1 MKELLV
7 VRYLLHHLADEQLE
21 SGLRYVVS
29 SILMDVG
36 SSEPKDAK
44 VVITQLLHF
53 QVEGRL

>member
-1 MKELLV
+1 MLV
-7 VRYLLHHLADEQLE
+7 FRYLLHHLADEQLE